1 MLLENETASQTA
13 GPFVHIGLVPDSV
26 GIKQRALVSSELCSL
41 GIPDGS
47 KAIEVTGQVFDGS
60 GSAIMDAVLELWQA
74 DHQGHY
80 PEQSAGG
87 FRGWGR
93 SAIDPELGHFSFR
106 TIKPGPVTT
115 QRGAVMAPHLAF
127 WLVARGINLG
137 LHTRMYFPED
147 LELHALDPVLKSIE
161 LKSRWST
168 LIASSIEPV
177 AQNDALLRYR
187 FDIVLQGDRET
198 VFFDI

>member
-93 SAIDPELGHFSFR
+93 SAIDPELGHFSF
-106 TIKPGPVTT
+106 
-115 QRGAVMAPHLAF
+115 QS
-127 WLVARGINLG
+127 
-137 LHTRMYFPED
+137 
-147 LELHALDPVLKSIE
+147 DPIQE
-161 LKSRWST
+161 
-168 LIASSIEPV
+168 
-177 AQNDALLRYR
+177 
-187 FDIVLQGDRET
+187 
-198 VFFDI
+198 